1 MIKVFGPGM
10 RARIHLPHPE
20 REAARLS
27 SFALKFIALTCMCID
42 HMGLALFPSVSA
54 FRCVG
59 RLAFPLYCFLLSQ
72 GYAHTRDIRAYA
84 RRLLLLAFL
93 SEIPFDLLIFGRVA
107 SGVEQNVVFSLLLG
121 LLALYAADSLRGR
134 RLACI
139 LALTALCAAAMILR
153 VSYGWLGV
161 ALCLGF
167 HFAREHRFKQALC
180 SALLCGLYALS
191 LLLSGVERS
200 WALLSLYATGA
211 SLLILLY
218 NGKRGLHA
226 PALTFLF
233 YAAYPLHIAALV
245 LARALRI
252 VPPYFWG

>member
-1 MIKVFGPGM
+1 M
-10 RARIHLPHPE
+10 
-20 REAARLS
+20 S

>member
-1 MIKVFGPGM
+1 M
-10 RARIHLPHPE
+10 
-20 REAARLS
+20 S

-84 RRLLLLAFL
+84 RRLLLLAFV

>member
-1 MIKVFGPGM
+1 M
-10 RARIHLPHPE
+10 
-20 REAARLS
+20 S

-84 RRLLLLAFL
+84 RRLLLLAFV

-191 LLLSGVERS
+191 LLFSGVERS

>member
-1 MIKVFGPGM
+1 M
-10 RARIHLPHPE
+10 
-20 REAARLS
+20 S

-72 GYAHTRDIRAYA
+72 GYAHTRDIRAYV

-134 RLACI
+134 LLECI

>member
-1 MIKVFGPGM
+1 M
-10 RARIHLPHPE
+10 
-20 REAARLS
+20 S

-252 VPPYFWG
+252 VPPYFLG